1 MGIKL
6 ITKNKKAYFNY
17 EIKEKFE
24 AGIQLL
30 GSEVK
35 SIKSGQVN
43 ISDAFIKI
51 IGGEAFLWNADVAKY
66 RYSSIEGYDPFRSR
80 KLLLKKTELREL
92 QRKAESDRMT
102 IVPLSIFL
110 ARGMVKLEIGL
121 GKGKRSYEKKKR
133 VKERDLERELHREK
147 RSFMVK

>member
-1 MGIKL
+1 MGIRL

-17 EIKEKFE
+17 EIKEKYE

-35 SIKSGQVN
+35 AIKSGQVN
-43 ISDAFIKI
+43 ISDSFVKI
-51 IGGEAFLWNADVAKY
+51 IGGEAFLWNADIPKY
-66 RYSSIEGYDPFRSR
+66 KYATVEGYDPFRSR
-80 KLLLKKTELREL
+80 KLLLKRAELREL

-102 IVPLSIFL
+102 IVPLSVFL

-133 VKERDLERELHREK
+133 IKERDLERELHRER

>member
-17 EIKEKFE
+17 EIKEKYE

-35 SIKSGQVN
+35 AIKSGQVN
-43 ISDAFIKI
+43 ISDSFVKI
-51 IGGEAFLWNADVAKY
+51 IGGEAFLWNADIPKY
-66 RYSSIEGYDPFRSR
+66 KYATVEGYDPFRSR
-80 KLLLKKTELREL
+80 KLLLKRAELREL

-102 IVPLSIFL
+102 IVPLSVFL

-133 VKERDLERELHREK
+133 IKERDLERELHRER